1 MKIYRQTISARR
13 ANAPYGPDAEEGPVE
28 IKVWGPRAI
37 ATVLWEIGSQYE
49 LSTGHQ
55 LDVDSALADSYIKR
69 SHCGERFDVF
79 IGVPSLVEELIQDGK
94 IVADSRT
101 MLVRSAIGVEVR
113 AGASRPDVGSVEA
126 FKVALLDAKSI
137 AYLNV
142 GGGVHIAAMLER
154 LGIASALESKV
165 TRPDTDIVSDL
176 VANGTVELGM
186 VLTTQILT
194 TSGVQ
199 FVGPLPAELQTDLV
213 FVGGVS
219 TETKSPDAARAL
231 LNFLGGPTAIPV
243 IRLQGMEPI

>member
-1 MKIYRQTISARR
+1 MA
-13 ANAPYGPDAEEGPVE
+13 E

-55 LDVDSALADSYIKR
+55 LDVDSALADSYIER
-69 SHCGERFDVF
+69 LNSGERFDVF
-79 IGVPSLVEELIQDGK
+79 IGVPALVDELIKDGR

-101 MLVRSAIGVEVR
+101 MLVRSTIGVEVR
-113 AGASRPDVGSVEA
+113 AGAPRPDISSVEA
-126 FKVALLDAKSI
+126 FKRTLLEAKSI

-142 GGGVHIAAMLER
+142 GGGVHIAEMIKS
-154 LGIASALESKV
+154 LGIANALESKV

-176 VANGTVELGM
+176 VANGNVELGM
-186 VLTTQILT
+186 VVTTQILT

-199 FVGPLPAELQTDLV
+199 FVGPLPPELQSYLV

-219 TETKSPDAARAL
+219 AEAKAPQAARAL
-231 LNFLGGPTAIPV
+231 LKFLTGPTAIPV
-243 IRLQGMEPI
+243 IRSQGMEPV

>member
-1 MKIYRQTISARR
+1 MKIYRQTISAHR
-13 ANAPYGPDAEEGPVE
+13 ANAPCGPVADEGAVE

-69 SHCGERFDVF
+69 LHCGERFDVF
-79 IGVPSLVEELIQDGK
+79 IGVPSLVEELIKDGK
-94 IVADSRT
+94 IVADSPT

-113 AGASRPDVGSVEA
+113 AGTPRPDVGSVEA
-126 FKVALLDAKSI
+126 FKRALLDAKSI

-142 GGGVHIAAMLER
+142 GGGVHIAAVLER
-154 LGIASALESKV
+154 LGIASALKSKV
-165 TRPDTDIVSDL
+165 IRPDTDTVSDL

-186 VLTTQILT
+186 VVTTQILT

-231 LNFLGGPTAIPV
+231 LNFLKGSTAIPV
-243 IRLQGMEPI
+243 IRSQGMEPI